1 MLSTVAVGQPNAII
15 CLPPVG
21 YAHFCVTANAVPFD
35 SGSVGYRGLS
45 PTVNIVPPLR
55 GYVYDAT
62 YQRNEAYR
70 MLFLCRH
77 YVAWEGGRVNVRGL
91 RCATPTA
98 KFAPPLRGY
107 DTKPAFQKMSKNR
120 KVGNE
125 ETPKS
130 G

>member
-1 MLSTVAVGQPNAII
+1 MRR
-15 CLPPVG
+15 
-21 YAHFCVTANAVPFD
+21 
-35 SGSVGYRGLS
+35 GSAGYRGLS

-55 GYVYDAT
+55 GYVYEAT
-62 YQRNEAYR
+62 YQRNGAYR

-91 RCATPTA
+91 RCATPTVNIV
-98 KFAPPLRGY
+98 PSLRGY

-125 ETPKS
+125 ETPKNGKSAERQGGDTEKPKS
-130 G
+130 GKSAERITG

>member
-1 MLSTVAVGQPNAII
+1 
-15 CLPPVG
+15 
-21 YAHFCVTANAVPFD
+21 
-35 SGSVGYRGLS
+35 
-45 PTVNIVPPLR
+45 
-55 GYVYDAT
+55 
-62 YQRNEAYR
+62 

-77 YVAWEGGRVNVRGL
+77 YVAWEGGRVNVSGL

-125 ETPKS
+125 ETPKNGKSAKRQVGDTEKPKS
-130 G
+130 GKSAKRQVGDTEKPKSGKLAERITG

>member
-1 MLSTVAVGQPNAII
+1 M
-15 CLPPVG
+15 
-21 YAHFCVTANAVPFD
+21 
-35 SGSVGYRGLS
+35 SVGCAALHPRL
-45 PTVNIVPPLR
+45 NLR
-55 GYVYDAT
+55 RHYVAT
-62 YQRNEAYR
+62 FMRRHIND
-70 MLFLCRH
+70 MGHTGCCFLCRH
-77 YVAWEGGRVNVRGL
+77 FVAWEGGRVNVRGL

-130 G
+130 GKSAKRQVCDTGNPEKRKVSGAYHGLATPLR